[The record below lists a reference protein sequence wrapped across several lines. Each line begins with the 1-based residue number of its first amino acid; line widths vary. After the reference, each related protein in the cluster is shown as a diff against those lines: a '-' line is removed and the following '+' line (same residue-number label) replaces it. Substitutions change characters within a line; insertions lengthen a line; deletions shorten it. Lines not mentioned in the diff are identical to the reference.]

1 MEINMSDENVEVRRN
16 ILDVKGSAWLDEKG
30 VYENIFNLLSFL
42 SAIFCCWRS
51 NVYGEDYAGFMVF
64 TVFVYSVFML
74 FLIPFFLNRK
84 IEFDEDT
91 NELTVERAGNFRPTD
106 LIDLSK
112 VTFAKCLKARPAG
125 SVFTVRYYIVLK
137 TDNDKNYFEQTFSKK
152 SNIEEIVS
160 FINKGL
166 EKANNNLS
174 LSVPETITAAKDFK
188 SEIGTE
194 A

>member
-1 MEINMSDENVEVRRN
+1 MSNEKVEVKRN
-16 ILDVKGSAWLDEKG
+16 ILDVKGSAWVDEKG
-30 VYENIFNLLSFL
+30 AYDNIFNLLSCL
-42 SAIFCCWRS
+42 SLIFCCWRS
-51 NVYGEDYAGFMVF
+51 IVYGEDYTGFMAFAVLVYAVF
-64 TVFVYSVFML
+64 IL
-74 FLIPFFLNRK
+74 FLIPFFLKRK
-84 IEFDEDT
+84 MEFDEDT
-91 NELTVERAGNFRPTD
+91 NELLVERAGNFRPTD

-112 VTFAKCLKARPAG
+112 VTFVKCLKARPAG

-137 TDNDKNYFEQTFSKK
+137 TDNDKNYFKQTFSKK
-152 SNIEEIVS
+152 SNIDEIVS

>member
-1 MEINMSDENVEVRRN
+1 MSDEKIEIKRN
-16 ILDVKGSAWLDEKG
+16 ILDVKGSALLDEKG
-30 VYENIFNLLSFL
+30 AYDNVFNLLSFI
-42 SAIFCCWRS
+42 SVAFCCWRS
-51 NVYGEDYAGFMVF
+51 IVYGEDYAGFMVF
-64 TVFVYSVFML
+64 TVLVYSVFSL
-74 FLIPFFLNRK
+74 FMIPFFLSRK
-84 IEFDEDT
+84 MEFDEDT
-91 NELTVERAGNFRPTD
+91 NELFVERAGNFRPTD

-112 VTFAKCLKARPAG
+112 VTFAKCLKARPNG

-174 LSVPETITAAKDFK
+174 LSVPKTITAKKDFK
-188 SEIGTE
+188 SEIGSE
-194 A
+194 P

>member
-1 MEINMSDENVEVRRN
+1 MSDEKVEVKRN
-16 ILDVKGSAWLDEKG
+16 IVDVKGCAWIDEKG
-30 VYENIFNLLSFL
+30 AYDNAFNLLSFISL
-42 SAIFCCWRS
+42 AFCCWRS
-51 NVYGEDYAGFMVF
+51 VVYGEDYTGFMAF
-64 TVFVYSVFML
+64 AILVYAAFIL
-74 FLIPFFLNRK
+74 FLIPFFLSRK
-84 IEFDEDT
+84 MEFDEDT
-91 NELTVERAGNFRPTD
+91 NELFVERAGNFRPTE

-112 VTFAKCLKARPAG
+112 VTFAKCLKAKPAG

-137 TDNDKNYFEQTFSKK
+137 TDNDKNYFKQTFSKK

-160 FINKGL
+160 FINKAL